1 MRNFFALCL
10 LFSTLLFA
18 CESPKNRDALHR
30 DNTIVIGI
38 TSDFDSLL
46 ELNAASSDALHVIEE
61 MLFLTLNEI
70 DANLHFQPRLAT
82 TWQVSEDGKE
92 IEFKLRDDVFW
103 SDGVP
108 TTAEDVL
115 FTYQLAANPET
126 NYAAR
131 SRFAQVERAVV
142 TDRFSIR
149 FYLKSAYPDA
159 LFDLQIPILPK
170 HLLQD
175 VPPAEIQQTAFNRKP
190 VGNGPYVLKSWH
202 ANDRVIFEANQQYYN
217 SPPAV
222 KHIVFRIIPDEAT
235 LAASLLTGEIDILP
249 YVAASKISQL
259 SSDPNL
265 NLITYPDRGYHFLA
279 FNLKRPLL
287 QEPAV
292 RAAAARAVNRREII
306 ETLLA
311 GHGQAISGPIMPYFA
326 VYDSSA
332 PTKQFDL
339 QAAQSLLA
347 RAGWRDSDG
356 DGFVEKNGATL
367 SFSMKTNAD
376 NQLRSDVLAMLQQQ
390 FKKAGIRTTIE
401 LVEWGKLVEDV
412 MQNRDFD
419 TVLLSW
425 KTGFT
430 VDPSQVWHSDAIEN
444 GFNLGSFRN
453 AEVDSLLDAARAEMD
468 ENKAKALWQR
478 FQRRVQASHPYIF
491 LYMQDNMA
499 MINRRVENIEM
510 DVRGYLCDIERWQ
523 INSSLKN

>member
-1 MRNFFALCL
+1 MIYRPRN
-10 LFSTLLFA
+10 
-18 CESPKNRDALHR
+18 P
-30 DNTIVIGI
+30 
-38 TSDFDSLL
+38 
-46 ELNAASSDALHVIEE
+46 
-61 MLFLTLNEI
+61 
-70 DANLHFQPRLAT
+70 
-82 TWQVSEDGKE
+82 
-92 IEFKLRDDVFW
+92 FW
-103 SDGVP
+103 
-108 TTAEDVL
+108 
-115 FTYQLAANPET
+115 PE
-126 NYAAR
+126 
-131 SRFAQVERAVV
+131 QAV
-142 TDRFSIR
+142 
-149 FYLKSAYPDA
+149 
-159 LFDLQIPILPK
+159 
-170 HLLQD
+170 
-175 VPPAEIQQTAFNRKP
+175 
-190 VGNGPYVLKSWH
+190 
-202 ANDRVIFEANQQYYN
+202 
-217 SPPAV
+217 
-222 KHIVFRIIPDEAT
+222 
-235 LAASLLTGEIDILP
+235 
-249 YVAASKISQL
+249 
-259 SSDPNL
+259 
-265 NLITYPDRGYHFLA
+265 
-279 FNLKRPLL
+279 
-287 QEPAV
+287 
-292 RAAAARAVNRREII
+292 
-306 ETLLA
+306 
-311 GHGQAISGPIMPYFA
+311 
-326 VYDSSA
+326 
-332 PTKQFDL
+332 KQFDL

-523 INSSLKN
+523 INSSPKN